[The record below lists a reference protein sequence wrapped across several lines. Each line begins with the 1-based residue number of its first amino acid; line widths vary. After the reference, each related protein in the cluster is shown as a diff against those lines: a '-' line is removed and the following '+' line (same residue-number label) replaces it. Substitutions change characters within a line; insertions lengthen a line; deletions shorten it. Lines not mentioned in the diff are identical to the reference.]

1 MSTSTTYRVNST
13 LTLSLDASGNLL
25 LTWTSPKTGELR
37 TDTCPRIEVV
47 EGPQKVNVRGGQHF
61 GSGGYYCFSL
71 FSKAPTEVGSV
82 TSSSDSFISTSTG
95 LLDMPGGGLA
105 WLEEGDCAGEGRDW
119 SRLLVWK
126 GGPEED
132 LLSRLRTEQ
141 ARLARHKE
149 ARKEGARAG
158 YCFRAGEFWY
168 DRSHADLE
176 ERARIRAWH
185 DGAPARAAER
195 EAELAREARLLAWEQ
210 ERRERAHL
218 LIPPPK
224 GLRDKR
230 PVPQV

>member
-1 MSTSTTYRVNST
+1 MSTSIYRVNST
-13 LTLSLDASGNLL
+13 LSLTLNTEGGLE
-25 LTWTSPKTGELR
+25 LTWRSKTGELR
-37 TDTCPRIEVV
+37 TDTCPRVEVV
-47 EGPQKVNVRGGQHF
+47 EGPQKINISGGQHF

-71 FSKAPTEVGSV
+71 FSKAPTEVTEP

-95 LLDMPGGGLA
+95 LLDMPNGGLA
-105 WLEEGDCAGEGRDW
+105 WLEEGDCIGGRDW
-119 SRLLVWK
+119 SRLIVWK

-210 ERRERAHL
+210 ERASRAHML
-218 LIPPPK
+218 VPPPK